1 MSVAISNLSC
11 IGKEV
16 RILLFIGR
24 LRDISVT
31 PFPYLMLT
39 STVMPKEPAWNLP
52 SRMTGRTRDVTFI
65 QRVIRST
72 VNLR

>member
-11 IGKEV
+11 IGKKSSHT
-16 RILLFIGR
+16 IIYGR

-31 PFPYLMLT
+31 PFPYLMLA

-52 SRMTGRTRDVTFI
+52 SKMTGRTRDVAFI
-65 QRVIRST
+65 QRAIRST
-72 VNLR
+72 LSLR